1 MRSSQYLL
9 KITFSYFLINYIR
22 KFVSKQGYNTLI
34 CLFGCE
40 VTDKLFLYASRCWL
54 GEYLRQKY
62 LYNPN
67 LKEIMSIYDLSFKKE
82 VLTEKAVDV
91 IGDIMRY
98 MYHNEIDANDNSNP
112 VVPLFLLIYKVKENI
127 LAATNEEELKKIEG
141 KIEFAKEYF
150 QKLSVANG

>member
-1 MRSSQYLL
+1 M
-9 KITFSYFLINYIR
+9 
-22 KFVSKQGYNTLI
+22 SKQGYNTLI

>member
-1 MRSSQYLL
+1 
-9 KITFSYFLINYIR
+9 
-22 KFVSKQGYNTLI
+22 
-34 CLFGCE
+34 
-40 VTDKLFLYASRCWL
+40 
-54 GEYLRQKY
+54 
-62 LYNPN
+62 
-67 LKEIMSIYDLSFKKE
+67 MSIYDLSFKKE